1 MQSALAHPIVVK
13 EYLEKEIT
21 LGRVVG
27 PVNSDLQ
34 VQING
39 SESFQRHQ
47 KDKWRLT
54 LDLSYPTSHSVNDGI
69 ELCSL

>member
-1 MQSALAHPIVVK
+1 MQSALAHPIVVE

-27 PVNSDLQ
+27 PVSSDLQ
-34 VQING
+34 VQINWFRVIPKG
-39 SESFQRHQ
+39 HQ
-47 KDKWRLT
+47 KDKWRLHVI

-69 ELCSL
+69 EP